1 MSVLNI
7 VELQNVI
14 TSATGLT
21 PQAFLSNQLVNVQQM
36 VKYDTKTINVNVISN
51 YDTSPIQIVQPI
63 NLSNV
68 ALLSNGE
75 TFTGGGG
82 TASTVG
88 ASISTGLLQIGL
100 STAGFLY
107 QQVGQSTMFINSAG
121 DATFSGTVTAANFI
135 TASDRKWKTDIR
147 PITEFETILSS
158 IHGVRYTWAATG
170 QPDIGVI
177 AQDVIGPLPEA
188 VIAGTEG
195 YHVAYNKLIPVLI
208 EAVKSLQARVAVLE
222 RNAV

>member
-1 MSVLNI
+1 MLNI

-21 PQAFLSNQLVNVQQM
+21 PQAFLSNQLVNIQKM
-36 VKYDTKTINVNVISN
+36 VNYDTKTINVNVISN
-51 YDTSPIQIVQPI
+51 YDTTPIQIVQPI

-68 ALLSNGE
+68 ALLSNGT
-75 TFTGGGG
+75 TFTGGGEG
-82 TASTVG
+82 ASTVG
-88 ASISTGLLQIGL
+88 TSVSTGLLQIGL

-107 QQVGQSTMFINSAG
+107 QQAGLSTMYIDSAG
-121 DATFSGTVTAANFI
+121 NATFSGSVTATNFI

-177 AQDVIGPLPEA
+177 AQDVIGHLPEA
-188 VIAGTEG
+188 VIRGEEG
-195 YHVAYNKLIPVLI
+195 YHVAYSKLIPVLI
-208 EAVKSLQARVAVLE
+208 EAVKSLQERVAVLE